1 VPPPPVCNIIMYKVT
16 NNLTSTY
23 GEDPLAMKSKG
34 PDMPHFTTGN
44 KRMTNVPVGNGEYI
58 SGIRRNENLGKEEL
72 IMSGQSQ
79 PMDYDMAPVKPLRYT
94 PGLKCDAHLES
105 LRPSRDP
112 RNPPIQG
119 GDQWKKKLIPAPN
132 TYEGSFAEADMNK
145 FRPVP
150 APNPAEDPWYA
161 TRLPDPYMTG
171 VDRLAMP
178 FHMGAAPYG
187 DPSAGAYNQMYPQ
200 DELSMI
206 KMRNRRF
213 QHAVAMD
220 QMSLQGGGMPP
231 MMPGQPMP
239 HPGMMGMQGMMPMA
253 PLAPMAPPPPT
264 AYAFDHEVAKDEL
277 ASIDHDLNM
286 TRRATRPFV
295 PSQAPNYWS
304 LQRQVQQMEDEP
316 PKPVSKPL
324 SSEITSVEQ
333 LPRPKPVSRAPMTE
347 AFMAQNPTEAKNAAR
362 NDVRIA
368 DQIAIRSFVLG
379 PTVPKIGG
387 SIQKAE
393 PEPARKSKES
403 PI

>member
-1 VPPPPVCNIIMYKVT
+1 MYKVT
-16 NNLTSTY
+16 SNLTATY
-23 GEDPLAMKSKG
+23 GDDTLPKPKQG

-44 KRMTNVPVGNGEYI
+44 KRMTNVSVGNGEYI
-58 SGIRRNENLGKEEL
+58 SGIRKNENLGKEDL
-72 IMSGQSQ
+72 MMSGQQQQ
-79 PMDYDMAPVKPLRYT
+79 PMDLDVSPVRPLRYT

-112 RNPPIQG
+112 RNAPIQG

-132 TYEGSFAEADMNK
+132 TYDGSFADADMNK
-145 FRPVP
+145 FRPAPVP
-150 APNPAEDPWYA
+150 TPAEDPWYA
-161 TRLPDPYMTG
+161 TRLPEPYMTG

-187 DPSAGAYNQMYPQ
+187 DPSMGPYNQMYPQ

-220 QMSLQGGGMPP
+220 MMSLQAGGPPGGGMP
-231 MMPGQPMP
+231 MMHPAMMGAGMMMGQPM
-239 HPGMMGMQGMMPMA
+239 MA
-253 PLAPMAPPPPT
+253 PLAPSMAPPPS
-264 AYAFDHEVAKDEL
+264 YGLEHELAKDEL
-277 ASIDHDLNM
+277 AAIDQDLNM

-295 PSQAPNYWS
+295 PSNAPNYWS
-304 LQRQVQQMEDEP
+304 LQRNIQQMEDEP
-316 PKPVSKPL
+316 AAPVKPASG
-324 SSEITSVEQ
+324 EITCVEQ
-333 LPRPKPVSRAPMTE
+333 LPLPKPVSRAPMTE
-347 AFMAQNPTEAKNAAR
+347 AFMAKNPAEAKNVAR

-379 PTVPKIGG
+379 PTLPKTLETRTA
-387 SIQKAE
+387 SPKS
-393 PEPARKSKES
+393 PTSPRVVSKES

>member
-1 VPPPPVCNIIMYKVT
+1 MYKVT
-16 NNLTSTY
+16 SNLTATY
-23 GEDPLAMKSKG
+23 GDDPMLKPKQG

-44 KRMTNVPVGNGEYI
+44 KRMTNVSVGNGEYI
-58 SGIRRNENLGKEEL
+58 SGIRKNQNLGKEEL
-72 IMSGQSQ
+72 IMSGQQQQ
-79 PMDYDMAPVKPLRYT
+79 PMDLDISPVKPLRYT

-112 RNPPIQG
+112 RNAPIQG

-132 TYEGSFAEADMNK
+132 TYEGSFADADMNK

-150 APNPAEDPWYA
+150 VPSPAEDPWYA
-161 TRLPDPYMTG
+161 TRLPDPYMSG

-187 DPSAGAYNQMYPQ
+187 DPAMSAYNQMYPQ

-220 QMSLQGGGMPP
+220 MISLQGGGGL
-231 MMPGQPMP
+231 PGMG
-239 HPGMMGMQGMMPMA
+239 HPGMPMMHPAMMGAGMMHPQMA
-253 PLAPMAPPPPT
+253 PLTPSMAPPASP
-264 AYAFDHEVAKDEL
+264 YGGGLEHELAKDEL
-277 ASIDHDLNM
+277 AAIDQDLNM

-295 PSQAPNYWS
+295 PSSDPNYWS
-304 LQRQVQQMEDEP
+304 LQRQVQKMEDEP
-316 PKPVSKPL
+316 IAPLKPSPG
-324 SSEITSVEQ
+324 EITSVEQ
-333 LPRPKPVSRAPMTE
+333 LPLPKPSRAPMTE
-347 AFMAQNPTEAKNAAR
+347 AFLAKNPTEAKNAAR
-362 NDVRIA
+362 SDVRIA

-379 PTVPKIGG
+379 PTLPRTLAAGSTSPKA
-387 SIQKAE
+387 S
-393 PEPARKSKES
+393 PPAPRQVSKES